1 GPPEPTPASAWRS
14 GEASAAIADLHQPW
28 PHCLGGSID
37 GHGPRVVAHASWGDR
52 DGEANGLLSVPSGT
66 RPAGPSALGS
76 ERRHAG
82 RRASIRPWLCAT
94 NDRAGTPELAAGYR
108 FQ

>member
-1 GPPEPTPASAWRS
+1 GRPSSISSVTTLPPVVVACAVSASTSRPIGRSNARLPSNSAEMPVEEPGPPEPTPASAWCS

-52 DGEANGLLSVPSGT
+52 DG
-66 RPAGPSALGS
+66 
-76 ERRHAG
+76 
-82 RRASIRPWLCAT
+82 
-94 NDRAGTPELAAGYR
+94 
-108 FQ
+108 